1 MAGRNSIVLDT
12 YGRAFEGRFRKHLAT
27 SDTDLVID
35 GFGGSGNSFAVLA
48 FDSAQ
53 SSRVNVAHHSHM
65 PIQFTRA
72 EFFRVPALWLIRNP
86 LDTASSLLSRDY
98 VPSGNAALRDYV
110 AFYRYMLQYRPSA
123 TVADI

>member
-65 PIQFTRA
+65 PIQFTHA
-72 EFFRVPALWLIRNP
+72 GI
-86 LDTASSLLSRDY
+86 
-98 VPSGNAALRDYV
+98 
-110 AFYRYMLQYRPSA
+110 LQG
-123 TVADI
+123 TGFVADPESPRHSLIFALQRLRAKRQRCPTRLRRLLPLHAAIPA